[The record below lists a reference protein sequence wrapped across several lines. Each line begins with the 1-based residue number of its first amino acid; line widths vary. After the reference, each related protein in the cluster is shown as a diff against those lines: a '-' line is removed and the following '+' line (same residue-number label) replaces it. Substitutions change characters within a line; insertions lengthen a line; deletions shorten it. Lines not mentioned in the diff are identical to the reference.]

1 MARLYLITHAH
12 TQIDPAVDAAH
23 WQLSPTGQ
31 AQADALAALP
41 FWADI
46 DRILVSSEVKT
57 HLTIAPVL
65 AQRAIPVTAD
75 RRFDEVQRPGWIEEY
90 GAQVQAFFA
99 APDQAVGGWEM
110 AAHAL
115 RRFLAGLHAH
125 PPPTADT
132 QLALVSHGLVLSLYR
147 AHLLGLPTADFAA
160 WRRLGFAAVAQ
171 VDLRGPTLAADFKA
185 VVDSPPRAV

>member
-12 TQIDPAVDAAH
+12 TQIDPAIDATH

-65 AQRAIPVTAD
+65 ARRAIPVIAD
-75 RRFDEVQRPGWIEEY
+75 SRFDEVLRPGWIEEY

-99 APDQAVGGWEM
+99 APAQAVGGWEV
-110 AAHAL
+110 ATHAL
-115 RRFLAGLHAH
+115 RRFLAGLQAH
-125 PPPTADT
+125 LAPAADE

-147 AHLLGLPTADFAA
+147 AHLLKLPATDFAA
-160 WRRLGFAAVAQ
+160 WRQLGFAAVAQ
-171 VDLRGPTLAADFKA
+171 VDLHSSTLAADFKA
-185 VVDSPPRAV
+185 TMDSPLRAV

>member
-75 RRFDEVQRPGWIEEY
+75 RRFDEVKRTP
-90 GAQVQAFFA
+90 
-99 APDQAVGGWEM
+99 
-110 AAHAL
+110 L
-115 RRFLAGLHAH
+115 
-125 PPPTADT
+125 
-132 QLALVSHGLVLSLYR
+132 LVLDN
-147 AHLLGLPTADFAA
+147 LGTESATPWAREKLFQLINFRYTALLPTIITTSTNIKQIEPWLYTRIMDANRCQFLPVIAPSYY
-160 WRRLGFAAVAQ
+160 GSKV
-171 VDLRGPTLAADFKA
+171 K
-185 VVDSPPRAV
+185 